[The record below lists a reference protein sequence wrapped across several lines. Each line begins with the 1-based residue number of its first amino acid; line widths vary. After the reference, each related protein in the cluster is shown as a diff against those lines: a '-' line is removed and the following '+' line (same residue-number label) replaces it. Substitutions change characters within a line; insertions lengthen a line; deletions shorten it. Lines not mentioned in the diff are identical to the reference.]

1 MANGHKNLTL
11 SRASVNVWDQPG
23 WMSSLKTLDRE
34 RVICGASGALLAIY
48 GMRRGGWL
56 GRALTAAGAGIVGR
70 AVSGRHDL
78 TRARLAAARILDGI
92 GLTTDESQDR
102 VLNASDES
110 FPASD
115 SPSWTPTSGVKTR
128 DERSRRREG

>member
-1 MANGHKNLTL
+1 MADGHKNLTL

-34 RVICGASGALLAIY
+34 RVFCGASGALLAVY

-56 GRALTAAGAGIVGR
+56 GRALTAAGASLVGR
-70 AVSGRHDL
+70 AMSGKHDL
-78 TRARLAAARILDGI
+78 TRARLAAARVLDGI
-92 GLTTDESQDR
+92 GLTTDEARDR
-102 VLNASDES
+102 VMHDSDES

>member
-34 RVICGASGALLAIY
+34 RVICGASGALIAVY

-56 GRALTAAGAGIVGR
+56 GRALTAAGASIVGR
-70 AVSGRHDL
+70 AVSGKHDL
-78 TRARLAAARILDGI
+78 TRARLAVQRMLDGI
-92 GLTTDESQDR
+92 GLTTDEAQDC
-102 VLNASDES
+102 VMHASDDS

>member
-23 WMSSLKTLDRE
+23 WMSTLKTLDRE
-34 RVICGASGALLAIY
+34 RVICGASGALLAVY

-56 GRALTAAGAGIVGR
+56 GRALTAAGASIVGR
-70 AVSGRHDL
+70 AMSGKHDL
-78 TRARLAAARILDGI
+78 TRARSVIVRMLDEVGLNADDAR
-92 GLTTDESQDR
+92 DR
-102 VLNASDES
+102 VMNASDDS

-115 SPSWTPTSGVKTR
+115 SPSWTPTAGVKTR
-128 DERSRRREG
+128 DERSRKREG